1 MTDTS
6 SNVHVD
12 EAPSSDRTSADGVS
26 AGFTTNPEAPL
37 LRRQTTRFQ
46 RLSSGPAH
54 QVRANVV
61 TDARATYISAL
72 CAIMLRVVEL
82 TLVGAVLAH
91 TWNRFCDRPLHL
103 YLFVAVALQCAST
116 GVSLLCRPSDPD
128 SANRECGIRLE
139 RLLGTAVM
147 CWFVCG
153 NVWVFGSRVCDATLH
168 NAAAALIYLTY
179 ACIFLPLALL
189 LLVVFCLPCIAL
201 CLPFLL
207 RFVPVPQAVPA
218 ASNEQISSLTERVFR
233 TGDYAT
239 EDQSC
244 CICLD
249 DYTPGDSLRVLPC
262 DHHFHKRCLDTW
274 LRTSAVRPVPR
285 HVTLLLT
292 NNLQVCPLCKRE
304 LFSSS
309 SDLEA
314 GPPQPQPHL
323 QAVT

>member
-147 CWFVCG
+147 CWCV
-153 NVWVFGSRVCDATLH
+153 
-168 NAAAALIYLTY
+168 LI
-179 ACIFLPLALL
+179 
-189 LLVVFCLPCIAL
+189 
-201 CLPFLL
+201 
-207 RFVPVPQAVPA
+207 AVLNDP
-218 ASNEQISSLTERVFR
+218 
-233 TGDYAT
+233 
-239 EDQSC
+239 
-244 CICLD
+244 
-249 DYTPGDSLRVLPC
+249 
-262 DHHFHKRCLDTW
+262 
-274 LRTSAVRPVPR
+274 
-285 HVTLLLT
+285 
-292 NNLQVCPLCKRE
+292 
-304 LFSSS
+304 
-309 SDLEA
+309 
-314 GPPQPQPHL
+314 
-323 QAVT
+323 